1 MSFWPSRFAHRNM
14 SIAIAICALLM
25 MVLGA
30 SGQAPG
36 PIVEYKEVVPVSAG
50 QIRDKDVCINF
61 SPVMTAGDFFDGL
74 QRHETASG
82 DQFRKNSQVVTTF
95 PDQITVQVQT
105 AVTVCDADLYT
116 PAPLPSFFNGLQFKV
131 QWKRG
136 LAMRSVAQVVV
147 QRVMFAS
154 QEGDNRLMFLLK
166 IHDHNVPLTDHL
178 IISVISPQGKLLT
191 RMSGKL

>member
-1 MSFWPSRFAHRNM
+1 MW
-14 SIAIAICALLM
+14 IAIAICALLLI
-25 MVLGA
+25 VPGV

-36 PIVEYKEVVPVSAG
+36 QIVEYKEVVPVSAG

-136 LAMRSVAQVVV
+136 LTMRSVAQVAV

-166 IHDHNVPLTDHL
+166 IRDHSVPLTDHL

>member
-1 MSFWPSRFAHRNM
+1 MSFWPPRFAHRNINM
-14 SIAIAICALLM
+14 ATAICALLM
-25 MVLGA
+25 IVLGA

-61 SPVMTAGDFFDGL
+61 NPVMTAGDFFDGL
-74 QRHETASG
+74 QRQETPSG
-82 DQFRKNSQVVTTF
+82 DQFRKSSQVVTTF
-95 PDQITVQVQT
+95 PDQITVQVHT
-105 AVTVCDADLYT
+105 AVAVCDAALYT

-136 LAMRSVAQVVV
+136 LMMRSVAQVMV
-147 QRVMFAS
+147 QRVTFAS

-166 IHDHNVPLTDHL
+166 I
-178 IISVISPQGKLLT
+178 
-191 RMSGKL
+191 R